1 MFWGIRLQHEKDI
14 KIDFSLNVRGAA
26 TIRERPL
33 LARVRYI
40 KKPPFQYSKKNSFK
54 YKILDNLCLWV
65 KIMKKM
71 RIKMCKIVKY
81 WILMKQQGNSVWKEC
96 KQLSLEYDSAKV
108 SFTVKINKKEKVVV
122 YSDNQRG
129 SYRKEM
135 TPNCCPLI
143 FFVIINWSILL
154 LFQSFSF
161 SSGPFTFDAQ
171 SIFVY

>member
-1 MFWGIRLQHEKDI
+1 M
-14 KIDFSLNVRGAA
+14 
-26 TIRERPL
+26 
-33 LARVRYI
+33 
-40 KKPPFQYSKKNSFK
+40 
-54 YKILDNLCLWV
+54 
-65 KIMKKM
+65 
-71 RIKMCKIVKY
+71 
-81 WILMKQQGNSVWKEC
+81 
-96 KQLSLEYDSAKV
+96 SLEYDSAKV

-171 SIFVY
+171 SIFVYYGYRDSFSSLLSFYKFFVYGSQKSYNVGNSLSESKFLVIDMQKSWVNNKQFMCKSWTSHVQIICKS